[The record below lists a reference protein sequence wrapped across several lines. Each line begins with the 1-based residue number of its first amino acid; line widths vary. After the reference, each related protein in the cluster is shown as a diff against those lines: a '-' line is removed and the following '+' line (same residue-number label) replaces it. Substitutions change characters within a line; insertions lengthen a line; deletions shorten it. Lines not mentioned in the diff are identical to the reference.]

1 MDIFSGPYLPSPP
14 IFFGKNYEL
23 WEIKILIDY
32 LWDISLNGFEEPSSQ
47 VAYEAMTQGQRE
59 KLEENK
65 GYEASLFLIQK
76 GLDERMLPNI
86 VTTTTSKEA

>member
-1 MDIFSGPYLPSPP
+1 MNIFSGPYLPPAP
-14 IFFGKNYEL
+14 IFFGRNYEL

-32 LWDISLNGFEEPSSQ
+32 LWEIFLNGFEEPSSQ
-47 VAYEAMTQGQRE
+47 VAYEAMTQGQRW

-65 GYEASLFLIQK
+65 EYETSLFLIQK

-86 VTTTTSKEA
+86 ATKTTSKEA